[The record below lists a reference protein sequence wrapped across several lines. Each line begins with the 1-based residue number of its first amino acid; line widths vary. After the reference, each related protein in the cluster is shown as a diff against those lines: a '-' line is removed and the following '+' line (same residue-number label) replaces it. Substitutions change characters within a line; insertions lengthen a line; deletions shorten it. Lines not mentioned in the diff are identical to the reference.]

1 VKPPVSLIILLL
13 ATTGASARPSPS
25 AGDLARGTPAAG
37 SPHPAVVRVIVPDDR
52 LTSFGSGALVAVSE
66 HLGLVV
72 TNWHVIQDTRGQITV
87 VFPDGFRSSATLL
100 NADRDWDLAA
110 LAVWRPRV
118 DPIPL
123 ATQPPRPGEPLTI
136 AGYGKGQYRAVT
148 GRCTQ
153 YVAPGQNQPFEM
165 VELSAG
171 AREGDS
177 GGPIFNA
184 RGELAGVLFGAA
196 SGRTAGSY
204 CGRVRWFLASISDDF
219 QRLDAASTMIA
230 RKGPAQARP
239 SANQPL
245 PQPTPHVGQ
254 PRIDP
259 IVIAERPLPRTETTG
274 AGTRPDGAAR
284 VGEEASRRLPVA
296 AIPIVSVP
304 PDEST
309 GSGSAGIASAGEP
322 VRPGSASALRWE
334 EIAGS
339 TRGEQAKTILAA
351 VGLLAILFHGLQLVN
366 RAQAA

>member
-1 VKPPVSLIILLL
+1 VKRLVSLIILLL
-13 ATTGASARPSPS
+13 ATSSVTARPSIP
-25 AGDLARGTPAAG
+25 AGDLTGGSPAAG
-37 SPHPAVVRVIVPDDR
+37 SPHPAVVRVIVPDGR
-52 LTSFGSGALVAVSE
+52 VTSLGSGALVAVSE

-72 TNWHVIQDTRGQITV
+72 TNWHVVQDTRGEITV
-87 VFPDGFRSSATLL
+87 VFPDGFRSGATLL
-100 NADRDWDLAA
+100 HTDRDWDLAA
-110 LAVWRPRV
+110 LAVWRPPA

-123 ATQPPRPGEPLTI
+123 ATRPPRPGEPLTI
-136 AGYGKGQYRAVT
+136 AGYGKGRYRAVT

-204 CGRVRWFLASISDDF
+204 CGRVRWFLTSITDDF
-219 QRLDAASTMIA
+219 QRLDASSTMIA
-230 RKGPAQARP
+230 RQPPPEATP
-239 SANQPL
+239 S
-245 PQPTPHVGQ
+245 VRE

-259 IVIAERPLPRTETTG
+259 IVIAELPPPRTETTG
-274 AGTRPDGAAR
+274 GGSRPVPTEPVDAG
-284 VGEEASRRLPVA
+284 ASRPLPVA
-296 AIPIVSVP
+296 AIPMVSSP
-304 PDEST
+304 PDESN
-309 GSGSAGIASAGEP
+309 GSGSAGTSSAGEAA
-322 VRPGSASALRWE
+322 RPGAALSLRWKD
-334 EIAGS
+334 IAGT

-366 RAQAA
+366 RAQAS